1 MRERAAWRRGSHAQR
16 IRDQRSDLA
25 GFLRD
30 ILQPPAVLL
39 PPQSVARRQV
49 VVALTQPSG
58 PVDELSSELSA
69 PLDII
74 AGKLTDA
81 LQRRCF
87 MTASPRIST
96 APIVADRRLLADIS
110 PLRES
115 PDYRRLWLG
124 SMLSSAGGQIT
135 TFAVAL
141 QVFRISHSSAAVG
154 GVGLAFAI
162 PAIAVGMV
170 AGVLIDSAD
179 RRRLVLV
186 TSSVDALVSA
196 GFIAQAFA
204 GTGAL

>member
-1 MRERAAWRRGSHAQR
+1 
-16 IRDQRSDLA
+16 
-25 GFLRD
+25 
-30 ILQPPAVLL
+30 
-39 PPQSVARRQV
+39 
-49 VVALTQPSG
+49 
-58 PVDELSSELSA
+58 
-69 PLDII
+69 
-74 AGKLTDA
+74 
-81 LQRRCF
+81 

-96 APIVADRRLLADIS
+96 APIVADRRLLADIG

-124 SMLSSAGGQIT
+124 SMLSSVGGQMT

-162 PAIAVGMV
+162 PAIAVGLV
-170 AGVLIDSAD
+170 GVLIDSAD

-196 GFIAQAFA
+196 GFVAQAFA
-204 GTGAL
+204 GTGALWLLYALTAVQGGVGVIDSPARRSFMPRLLRRELIPAGAALSMISM